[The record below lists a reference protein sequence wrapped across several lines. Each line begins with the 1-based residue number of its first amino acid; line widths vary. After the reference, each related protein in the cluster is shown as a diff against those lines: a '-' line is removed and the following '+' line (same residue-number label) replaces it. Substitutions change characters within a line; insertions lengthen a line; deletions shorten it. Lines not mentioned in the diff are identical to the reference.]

1 MNIAIAGGT
10 GFVGNA
16 LTESFV
22 NDGHKVFIL
31 TRSPENK
38 PAQEGVTYVKWL
50 KDDAQP
56 EKQLQNLNAIINLAG
71 ESINSGR
78 WTEDKKQK
86 ILDSRISA
94 TREIV
99 SIIEKLDHKPRVLV
113 NASATGFYGSSLDK
127 SFTENDT
134 VPGSDFLA
142 DVTYKWEK
150 EAMRAQNFGVR
161 TVLTRFGIILGE
173 EGALPLMTL
182 PYKFYMGGKLGDG
195 RQWYSWVHIK
205 DVVGM
210 IRFAVDHDSVQGP
223 LNVTAPEPKRMNEF
237 GRTLADVLKK
247 PHWVPVPEA
256 PVQLALGEKSGIV
269 LKGQCV
275 LPQKAK
281 ELGYP
286 FRYLKLKDALENL
299 LD

>member
-22 NDGHKVFIL
+22 NDGHHVYIL
-31 TRSPENK
+31 TRNPNNK
-38 PAQEGVTYVKWL
+38 PAQTGVTYVKWL
-50 KDDAQP
+50 KDDAEP
-56 EKQLQNLNAIINLAG
+56 EKDLQNLNAIINLAG

-78 WTEDKKQK
+78 WTEDKKER
-86 ILDSRISA
+86 ILNSRISA

-134 VPGSDFLA
+134 NPGSDFLA

-150 EAMRAQNFGVR
+150 EAMRAQNYGVR
-161 TVLTRFGIILGE
+161 TVLTRFGLILGE
-173 EGALPLMTL
+173 EGALPLMVL

-237 GRTLADVLKK
+237 GRTLAEVLNK
-247 PHWVPVPEA
+247 PHWIPVPEA
-256 PVQLALGEKSGIV
+256 PVQLALGEKSGVV

-299 LD
+299 LA

>member
-22 NDGHKVFIL
+22 NDGHSVYIL
-31 TRSPENK
+31 TRNPDNK
-38 PAQEGVTYVKWL
+38 PEQKGVTYVKWL
-50 KDDAQP
+50 KEDAEP
-56 EKQLQNLNAIINLAG
+56 EKELQNLNAIINLAG

-78 WTEDKKQK
+78 WTEEKKQR
-86 ILDSRISA
+86 ILESRISA
-94 TREIV
+94 TKEIV
-99 SIIEKLDHKPRVLV
+99 SIIEKLEHKPRVLV
-113 NASATGFYGSSLDK
+113 NASATGFYGSSLDQ

-134 VPGSDFLA
+134 TPGSDFLA
-142 DVTYKWEK
+142 EVTQKWEN
-150 EAMRAQNFGVR
+150 EAMRAQNYGVR
-161 TVLTRFGIILGE
+161 TVLTRFGLILGE

-223 LNVTAPEPKRMNEF
+223 LNVTAPEPKRMNDF
-237 GRTLADVLKK
+237 GKTLGDVLKK
-247 PHWVPVPEA
+247 PHWIPVPEA
-256 PVQLALGEKSGIV
+256 PVQLALGEKSGVV

>member
-31 TRSPENK
+31 TRNPENK

-50 KDDAQP
+50 KDDAHP
-56 EKQLQNLNAIINLAG
+56 EKELQNLNAIINLAG

-78 WTEDKKQK
+78 WTEDKKQR
-86 ILDSRISA
+86 ILNSRISA

-134 VPGSDFLA
+134 DPGSDFLA
-142 DVTYKWEK
+142 EVSYKWEK

-161 TVLTRFGIILGE
+161 TVLSRFGLILGE

-182 PYKFYMGGKLGDG
+182 PYKFYVGGKLGDG
-195 RQWYSWVHIK
+195 KQWYSWVHIK

-256 PVQLALGEKSGIV
+256 PVQLALGEKSGVV

-286 FRYLKLKDALENL
+286 FRYFKLKDALENL
-299 LD
+299 LG